1 MTILILFLWITIE
14 SECKYMVFFNTTK
27 IIAFF
32 CFLKICGHVFFS
44 FVGCRSFPVLF
55 RVKCRYCLFFSYGL
69 INLSLRDK
77 PNQTLF

>member
-44 FVGCRSFPVLF
+44 FVDSWSFPVLF
-55 RVKCRYCLFFSYGL
+55 RVNDYCFLSFWYGL
-69 INLSLRDK
+69 LNL
-77 PNQTLF
+77 

>member
-32 CFLKICGHVFFS
+32 CFLKICGHVFS
-44 FVGCRSFPVLF
+44 L
-55 RVKCRYCLFFSYGL
+55 
-69 INLSLRDK
+69 LSVAGVFLSSSG
-77 PNQTLF
+77 

>member
-32 CFLKICGHVFFS
+32 CFLKICGYVFFS
-44 FVGCRSFPVLF
+44 FVGYRCFPVLF
-55 RVKCRYCLFFSYGL
+55 RVNDYCFLSFLYGL
-69 INLSLRDK
+69 IDL
-77 PNQTLF
+77 

>member
-32 CFLKICGHVFFS
+32 YFLKICRHVFF
-44 FVGCRSFPVLF
+44 
-55 RVKCRYCLFFSYGL
+55 LFFRLPEFSCPLPGEWL
-69 INLSLRDK
+69 
-77 PNQTLF
+77 LFPIFLVWVD

>member
-32 CFLKICGHVFFS
+32 CYLKMWGRIFS
-44 FVGCRSFPVLF
+44 PFHRSSCFSRSLPGEVPVLLI
-55 RVKCRYCLFFSYGL
+55 LFVWV
-69 INLSLRDK
+69 D
-77 PNQTLF
+77 

>member
-44 FVGCRSFPVLF
+44 FVGCQCFPVLF
-55 RVKCRYCLFFSYGL
+55 RVNDYYFLSFWYGL
-69 INLSLRDK
+69 IDL
-77 PNQTLF
+77 

>member
-44 FVGCRSFPVLF
+44 FVDSWSFPVLF
-55 RVKCRYCLFFSYGL
+55 RVSGYCFLSFGYGL
-69 INLSLRDK
+69 LDL
-77 PNQTLF
+77 